1 MSLNIAL
8 SSPFGIVSVANRA
21 FSLERFQCIEGR
33 SATRG
38 FYPAAVSS
46 ANHGIRGTSAP
57 GLPKGT
63 RPLRLPRR
71 ASRRRAP
78 SGGGAMHIAN
88 AGLRREPGATN
99 NNGDG
104 NKHPDGHAKVD
115 SPTMGRAEGRDK
127 PIRGADDNRTEYN
140 RTEDNRTINV
150 RTGGRVLTPEEHW
163 RRYRPQLATRYG
175 HWRFWLPAQGRE
187 AKLSL
192 ELLREITPAEVESGA
207 EEYVLR
213 LTLSLSPPA
222 QHEQFKRW
230 RDLPSNVAEGAWPF
244 SCGAHTTGAVQ
255 ARATSQPSTSTGKR
269 TCEPRWQKAH
279 GCPPVKQLGDYPSP
293 SPHPSLSTHGY
304 PPISFPSPLS
314 LHPLSFTLTLSFAPS
329 PHSTSSSTGR
339 GTSQPRWQRARGPF
353 NMHAPAMPAASRC
366 PMASTA
372 TPIHFLLPR
381 DPSAQHEQFK
391 RKGDFPAKVAEGA
404 WPFSCARASHA
415 NGIALPYGI
424 YSHGARVLC
433 AGGDEEREGGEA
445 GEGDEVNGGGAV
457 VMAQLQRD
465 DKGRGQGN
473 MGGGSVRRAVLLTA
487 NVCFMDGPSAQ
498 LNVAFSEA
506 SLSLRQD
513 DTVLPTDMHNKS
525 HTSGSAASYQA
536 TDGTT
541 SPSSQSLHDTWA
553 SPHWKTPLP
562 THLPASLPSLPPKPL
577 YGVPHYIY
585 ADLYATPLPEH
596 PNKRLETQNME
607 VFSGYLAGIPE
618 AQQNKYGVW
627 ALPRGVV
634 VAMPS
639 PLEPMLSREGGGE
652 GEEFWLVVTYV
663 RGGGE
668 GVQGGGG
675 DGIREEERGGEEL
688 GVGEGEEDLRDGL
701 EDTGYMAEGEWKVQ
715 QVVIAYDAQGQF
727 DYVKHTRFM

>member
-33 SATRG
+33 SAPRG

-71 ASRRRAP
+71 VSRRRAP
-78 SGGGAMHIAN
+78 SGGGGGGAMHIAN

-104 NKHPDGHAKVD
+104 NEHPDGHAKVD

-127 PIRGADDNRTEYN
+127 PIRGADDNRTENN

-192 ELLREITPAEVESGA
+192 ELLREITPVEVESGA

-213 LTLSLSPPA
+213 HNCPKRGMRASHQQPALYQAHPLSVSSRTA

-230 RDLPSNVAEGAWPF
+230 GDLPSKVARAHGPSPVGPTPVYREKGGPRLLHAKSPSQQERFKRERLPSLVQLERGLMVAEGAWLS
-244 SCGAHTTGAVQ
+244 SCEAAG
-255 ARATSQPSTSTGKR
+255 R
-269 TCEPRWQKAH
+269 
-279 GCPPVKQLGDYPSP
+279 L
-293 SPHPSLSTHGY
+293 
-304 PPISFPSPLS
+304 PISFPSPLS
-314 LHPLSFTLTLSFAPS
+314 LHARLSTHLLPLTPLSPPPLL
-329 PHSTSSSTGR
+329 HSHS
-339 GTSQPRWQRARGPF
+339 
-353 NMHAPAMPAASRC
+353 
-366 PMASTA
+366 
-372 TPIHFLLPR
+372 LLRSIP
-381 DPSAQHEQFK
+381 AQHEQFN
-391 RKGDFPAKVAEGA
+391 RRGDFPAKVAEGA

-457 VMAQLQRD
+457 VMAQL
-465 DKGRGQGN
+465 QGN

-639 PLEPMLSREGGGE
+639 PLEPMLSREGGGV

-675 DGIREEERGGEEL
+675 DGIREERGGEEL

-727 DYVKHTRFM
+727 EYVKHTRFM